1 MKENHFFF
9 FFFAKQNKIKKS
21 SSQGHLKES
30 HNLSNRSHFHFFFL
44 KKITFGQKHMME
56 EEPVRTYARRRNI
69 SQHSRNLSLLSPTS
83 ASSSS
88 ASATAA
94 ASPFVTSSAS
104 TSWMASMAGCA
115 SSSSLPLG
123 EEPSPYFSSATTSSK
138 ERVIHNNNNNKKR
151 KRSVAMRRS
160 VSAPSGLGGD
170 TPSPSSSPS
179 PTTTTKSKP
188 IGRSADV
195 NVPLTAVRKRRKLF
209 DSSSSSSSSSSYSS
223 SSSSYSSSSTL
234 SKVITLELNSE
245 EEKDDKEEDGTPVT
259 SQTKEEVELVPTLAS
274 CKNKG
279 ERESKN
285 EKKNTTKKATPKKT
299 NPKKQSAKLVS
310 GGRRGSGRGSKDEE
324 HEDSLKSSFELE
336 QSGEQASILDELE
349 YLLDGVSAHQ
359 PLAVR
364 RGSTFELAKLCMN
377 PEAGHLLRAH
387 GLFPNI
393 FALLEDNI
401 LLDDGL
407 AIASAAI
414 IYFVFKDS
422 LNSNYITEKCILS
435 LLNLLSSYAAAS
447 STPSPSRQRQK
458 NIKGAPTLQRRRSF
472 GHIVE
477 DVVLKIQNLFIGER
491 FTKPLSHH
499 SKITPSFLALEALIR
514 LSRTGCKAFE
524 EAIRLYN
531 GLDQLAKLIDQT
543 LPLIPAL
550 SLDEGRTN
558 SDMEKEMSRQSQ
570 HLHRLESYLQLL
582 ENVTNSSTASKNQQ
596 HLISTTPAM
605 IPSLLRTLSL
615 CEGAIKKR
623 ISAGASP
630 NDIVSCLAAA
640 IKVLINLSNENE
652 AGCEAIVRNR
662 GMETISSLLSLEVL
676 KLPCERFDVIL
687 LTVCLLINI
696 VEKNQQYK
704 AAFRDIEI
712 TSETEKIETIPFLVN
727 LYIQRRKKKEKNCDI
742 VNDDDD
748 QPLKKVENR
757 VMASYVALLLGC
769 LARGDDINK
778 DLLLCHL
785 PSGSF
790 DELSAFLR
798 KFLAF
803 QSESGVLSKDVLL
816 SVAEIVQEFT
826 KYQQKE
832 EQRETKKTVEEEE
845 KMHNYQ
851 RHAAYACAPAMDV
864 FAWQEEE

>member
-1 MKENHFFF
+1 
-9 FFFAKQNKIKKS
+9 
-21 SSQGHLKES
+21 
-30 HNLSNRSHFHFFFL
+30 
-44 KKITFGQKHMME
+44 MME

-88 ASATAA
+88 SSSTAA

-123 EEPSPYFSSATTSSK
+123 EEPSPFFSSATTSSK
-138 ERVIHNNNNNKKR
+138 ARVIHNNKKR

-170 TPSPSSSPS
+170 IPSPSSSPS
-179 PTTTTKSKP
+179 PTTIATTRKP

-209 DSSSSSSSSSSYSS
+209 DSSSSSSCSSA
-223 SSSSYSSSSTL
+223 SSTL
-234 SKVITLELNSE
+234 SKVITLELSSE
-245 EEKDDKEEDGTPVT
+245 EEKDDKEEEDGTPMASKT
-259 SQTKEEVELVPTLAS
+259 NEEVELVPTSAS

-279 ERESKN
+279 ESESKN
-285 EKKNTTKKATPKKT
+285 EKKTKKTTPEKTTTTT

-310 GGRRGSGRGSKDEE
+310 GGRRRSGRGSKVEE

-349 YLLDGVSAHQ
+349 YLLDGVSTHQ

-401 LLDDGL
+401 SLDEGL

-447 STPSPSRQRQK
+447 STPSSPSRQRQK
-458 NIKGAPTLQRRRSF
+458 NTIRAPTLQRRRSF

-477 DVVLKIQNLFIGER
+477 DVVLKIQNLFTEER

-543 LPLIPAL
+543 LPLIPTL
-550 SLDEGRTN
+550 SLDESRTN
-558 SDMEKEMSRQSQ
+558 SDMEKEMLRQSQ

-615 CEGAIKKR
+615 CEEAIKKR
-623 ISAGASP
+623 ISNGASP
-630 NDIVSCLAAA
+630 NAIVSCLAAA

-727 LYIQRRKKKEKNCDI
+727 LYIQRRKKKNCDI
-742 VNDDDD
+742 VDDDDDDD

-832 EQRETKKTVEEEE
+832 EEQRETKKMAEEEEEE